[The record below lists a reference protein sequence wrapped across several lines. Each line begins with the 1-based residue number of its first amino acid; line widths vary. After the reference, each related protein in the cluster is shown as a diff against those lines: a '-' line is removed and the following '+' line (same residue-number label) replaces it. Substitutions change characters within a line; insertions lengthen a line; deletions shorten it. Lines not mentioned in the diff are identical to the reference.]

1 MHNPLIYSEKR
12 AARGLPRGS
21 RDAPLLRSRGRFL
34 FLPLAPPDTRALR
47 ICINLGNARE
57 PRNRKPCAERASFR
71 AVFTIAREPA
81 RRVRQEDAFYG
92 E

>member
-34 FLPLAPPDTRALR
+34 VPSSRSSRYALR